1 VSGDPSQH
9 VVEGVS
15 RLIDASAD
23 HGVSVVKIS
32 DASIGFSKTFTPF
45 GL

>member
-23 HGVSVVKIS
+23 PGGNLVKIS
-32 DASIGFSKTFTPF
+32 DAGSAVSDSF